1 MSGVI
6 DKRYSL
12 GSANL
17 FKQPQPNSI
26 IQLGVVKVV
35 GEIPVNNSTEAQRRR
50 DEVFNSDP
58 NMIRVRIE
66 SNQYDQA
73 ITDDRLLPNCY
84 PILPKHLNIVPKIG
98 EVVFIMLLD
107 PTDRYSDR
115 LYLGPMISSREN
127 LKEDRID
134 TTALSNLSI
143 SVTTPNVN
151 LDTLKSV
158 KGIFPN
164 REDVSIQGR
173 DNSDI
178 IFKTN
183 EALLRAGQHV
193 QDNVIVFNDKN
204 PAYVQL
210 KFNTT
215 TQKNDNANN
224 NLPSFGNS
232 VNRNTTGSG
241 VINGV
246 NFTTSDV
253 VTTNAPKTSQRRR
266 SGCPFAPDSNPS
278 TDGFSG
284 CGGRNANKGSV
295 INMVA
300 DKINLIGH
308 KDTDRKYNVTNNE
321 TYISEQEIVNI
332 IETAHPVAFGDTL
345 LDYLKKLELA
355 FMNHVHRFP
364 GLKPS
369 AVQGENY
376 LKEYLEYP
384 VQTILSKN
392 IRIN

>member
-35 GEIPVNNSTEAQRRR
+35 GEIPVNNTTEAQRRR

-84 PILPKHLNIVPKIG
+84 PMLPKHLNIVPKIG

-183 EALLRAGQHV
+183 EALLRAGQHI
-193 QDNVIVFNDKN
+193 QDNVLVFNDKN

-215 TQKNDNANN
+215 LKINDNTNSEFS
-224 NLPSFGNS
+224 LGN
-232 VNRNTTGSG
+232 
-241 VINGV
+241 
-246 NFTTSDV
+246 
-253 VTTNAPKTSQRRR
+253 P
-266 SGCPFAPDSNPS
+266 PS
-278 TDGFSG
+278 TDGFS
-284 CGGRNANKGSV
+284 NNKPIKGSV

-308 KDTDRKYNVTNNE
+308 KDTDRKYNVINNE
-321 TYISEQEIVNI
+321 TYISEEEIANI
-332 IETAHPVAFGDTL
+332 IKTAHPVPFGDTL

>member
-35 GEIPVNNSTEAQRRR
+35 GEIPVNNTTEAQRRR

-84 PILPKHLNIVPKIG
+84 PMLPKHLNIVPKIG

-183 EALLRAGQHV
+183 EALLRAGQHI
-193 QDNVIVFNDKN
+193 QDNVLVFNDKN

-215 TQKNDNANN
+215 LKINDNTNSEFS
-224 NLPSFGNS
+224 LGN
-232 VNRNTTGSG
+232 
-241 VINGV
+241 
-246 NFTTSDV
+246 
-253 VTTNAPKTSQRRR
+253 P
-266 SGCPFAPDSNPS
+266 PS
-278 TDGFSG
+278 TDGFS
-284 CGGRNANKGSV
+284 NNKPIKGSV

-308 KDTDRKYNVTNNE
+308 KDTDRKYNVINNE
-321 TYISEQEIVNI
+321 TYISEEEIANI
-332 IETAHPVAFGDTL
+332 IKTAHPVAFGDTL

>member
-1 MSGVI
+1 MSVI

-35 GEIPVNNSTEAQRRR
+35 GEIPVNNITEAQRRR

-73 ITDDRLLPNCY
+73 ITDNRLLPNCY
-84 PILPKHLNIVPKIG
+84 PILPKHLNIVPKVG

-107 PTDRYSDR
+107 PSDRYSDR
-115 LYLGPMISSREN
+115 LYFGPMISSREN

-143 SVTTPNVN
+143 SVTTPNTN

-164 REDVSIQGR
+164 REDISIQGR

-183 EALLRAGQHV
+183 EALLRAGQHI
-193 QDNVIVFNDKN
+193 QDNTIVFNDKN
-204 PAYVQL
+204 PAYLQL

-215 TQKNDNANN
+215 LKANN
-224 NLPSFGNS
+224 NNTNNGFSLGN
-232 VNRNTTGSG
+232 
-241 VINGV
+241 
-246 NFTTSDV
+246 
-253 VTTNAPKTSQRRR
+253 P
-266 SGCPFAPDSNPS
+266 PS
-278 TDGFSG
+278 TDGFS
-284 CGGRNANKGSV
+284 NNKPTKGSV

-300 DKINLIGH
+300 DKINLICH
-308 KDTDRKYNVTNNE
+308 DDTDRQYNVTNNE
-321 TYISEQEIVNI
+321 TYISEEEIANI
-332 IETAHPVAFGDTL
+332 IKTAHPVAFGDTL
-345 LDYLKKLELA
+345 LEYLKKLELA

-376 LKEYLEYP
+376 IKEYLEYP

>member
-1 MSGVI
+1 MSVI

-35 GEIPVNNSTEAQRRR
+35 GEIPVNNITEAQRRR

-107 PTDRYSDR
+107 PSDRYSDR
-115 LYLGPMISSREN
+115 LYFGPMISSREN

-193 QDNVIVFNDKN
+193 QNNVIVFNDKN

-215 TQKNDNANN
+215 LKVNDNT
-224 NLPSFGNS
+224 NS
-232 VNRNTTGSG
+232 EFSLEN
-241 VINGV
+241 
-246 NFTTSDV
+246 
-253 VTTNAPKTSQRRR
+253 P
-266 SGCPFAPDSNPS
+266 PS
-278 TDGFSG
+278 TDGFS
-284 CGGRNANKGSV
+284 NNKPIKGSV

-321 TYISEQEIVNI
+321 TYISEDEIANI
-332 IETAHPVAFGDTL
+332 IKTAHPVAFGDTL

>member
-17 FKQPQPNSI
+17 FKQPQLNSI

-35 GEIPVNNSTEAQRRR
+35 GELPVNNTTEAQRRR

-158 KGIFPN
+158 KGVFPN
-164 REDVSIQGR
+164 REDVSLQGR

-193 QDNVIVFNDKN
+193 QNNVIVFNDKN

-215 TQKNDNANN
+215 LKVNDNT
-224 NLPSFGNS
+224 NS
-232 VNRNTTGSG
+232 EFSLEN
-241 VINGV
+241 
-246 NFTTSDV
+246 
-253 VTTNAPKTSQRRR
+253 P
-266 SGCPFAPDSNPS
+266 PS
-278 TDGFSG
+278 TDGFS
-284 CGGRNANKGSV
+284 NNKPIKGSV

>member
-35 GEIPVNNSTEAQRRR
+35 GEIPVNNTTEAQRRR

-84 PILPKHLNIVPKIG
+84 PMLPKHLNIVPKIG

-193 QDNVIVFNDKN
+193 QDNVLVFNDKN

-215 TQKNDNANN
+215 LKINDNTNSEFS
-224 NLPSFGNS
+224 LGN
-232 VNRNTTGSG
+232 
-241 VINGV
+241 
-246 NFTTSDV
+246 
-253 VTTNAPKTSQRRR
+253 P
-266 SGCPFAPDSNPS
+266 PS
-278 TDGFSG
+278 TDGFS
-284 CGGRNANKGSV
+284 NNKPIKGSV

-308 KDTDRKYNVTNNE
+308 KDTDRQYNVRNNE
-321 TYISEQEIVNI
+321 NYISEDEITNI
-332 IETAHPVAFGDTL
+332 IKTAHPVAFGDTL
-345 LDYLKKLELA
+345 LDYMKKLELA

>member
-35 GEIPVNNSTEAQRRR
+35 GEIPVNNTTEAQRRR

-84 PILPKHLNIVPKIG
+84 PMLPKHLNIVPKIG

-183 EALLRAGQHV
+183 EALLRAGQHI
-193 QDNVIVFNDKN
+193 QDNVLVFNDKN

-215 TQKNDNANN
+215 LKINDNTNSEFS
-224 NLPSFGNS
+224 LGN
-232 VNRNTTGSG
+232 
-241 VINGV
+241 
-246 NFTTSDV
+246 
-253 VTTNAPKTSQRRR
+253 P
-266 SGCPFAPDSNPS
+266 PS
-278 TDGFSG
+278 TDGFS
-284 CGGRNANKGSV
+284 NNKPIKGSV

-308 KDTDRKYNVTNNE
+308 KDTDRQYNVRNNE
-321 TYISEQEIVNI
+321 NYISEDEITNI
-332 IETAHPVAFGDTL
+332 IKTAHPVAFGDTL
-345 LDYLKKLELA
+345 LDYMKKLELA

>member
-183 EALLRAGQHV
+183 ETLLRAGQHI
-193 QDNVIVFNDKN
+193 QDNVLVFNDKN

-215 TQKNDNANN
+215 LKLNDNTNSEFS
-224 NLPSFGNS
+224 LGN
-232 VNRNTTGSG
+232 
-241 VINGV
+241 
-246 NFTTSDV
+246 
-253 VTTNAPKTSQRRR
+253 P
-266 SGCPFAPDSNPS
+266 PS
-278 TDGFSG
+278 TDGFS
-284 CGGRNANKGSV
+284 NNKPIKGSV

-321 TYISEQEIVNI
+321 TYISEDEIANI
-332 IETAHPVAFGDTL
+332 IKTAHPVAFGDTL

>member
-26 IQLGVVKVV
+26 VQLGVVKVV
-35 GEIPVNNSTEAQRRR
+35 GEIPVNNTTEAQRRR

-84 PILPKHLNIVPKIG
+84 PMLPKHVNIVPKIG
-98 EVVFIMLLD
+98 EVVFIILLD

-115 LYLGPMISSREN
+115 LYFGPMISSREN

-215 TQKNDNANN
+215 LKINDNTNSEFS
-224 NLPSFGNS
+224 LGN
-232 VNRNTTGSG
+232 
-241 VINGV
+241 
-246 NFTTSDV
+246 
-253 VTTNAPKTSQRRR
+253 P
-266 SGCPFAPDSNPS
+266 PS
-278 TDGFSG
+278 TDGFS
-284 CGGRNANKGSV
+284 NNKPIKGSV

-321 TYISEQEIVNI
+321 TYISEEEIANI